1 MLLRPASFCFGTL
14 FALIV
19 VYLLGPQYSAVTDY
33 VKHFETKVPRNDGP
47 STNEANATRPSSVIS
62 SVTNRTLG
70 FEKILA
76 VGLPERSDRRDT
88 LTMTAT
94 INEIEL
100 EWVDAVKGSEMN
112 KKAWPAVCG

>member
-14 FALIV
+14 SALLV
-19 VYLLGPQYSAVTDY
+19 VYCYGPQYSTVSDY
-33 VKHFETKVPRNDGP
+33 VTQFETEVPRNDGL
-47 STNEANATRPSSVIS
+47 STDEANATRSSSIMSSVA
-62 SVTNRTLG
+62 NRTLG

-76 VGLPERSDRRDT
+76 LGLPDRSDRRDT

-94 INEIEL
+94 VNDIEL

-112 KKAWPAVCG
+112 KKAWPA